1 MLFSRIFAVSL
12 FFSLLGAVHAETVQ
26 SGWIMKNTRAQTRFY
41 VKKGEKPGP
50 TVVIIGGVH
59 GDEAA
64 SYLAARELVKWRVE
78 SGTLVLV
85 PDGNPPA
92 IRAKKRFVGRNM
104 NALFPGKAKGDLN
117 ERLAAQLWNLMRES
131 KPDLVLTLHE
141 SRDFYANNPKRYGQT
156 FTYDFHEFDE
166 QFGAVAD
173 VLNREIGPKKHHF
186 LLKVEP
192 FETCPT
198 FLAWK
203 WLRAPA
209 TSIETSKTLPLATR
223 INYQLKACR
232 AFFDAFGLKISPEAK
247 S

>member
-1 MLFSRIFAVSL
+1 MS
-12 FFSLLGAVHAETVQ
+12 
-26 SGWIMKNTRAQTRFY
+26 
-41 VKKGEKPGP
+41 GP

-64 SYLAARELVKWRVE
+64 GFLAARELVKWRVE
-78 SGTLVLV
+78 AGTLVLV

-104 NALFPGKAKGDLN
+104 NALFPGKANGDGN
-117 ERLAAQLWNLMRES
+117 ERLAFALWNLTRDA

-141 SRDFYANNPKRYGQT
+141 SRDFYANDPKRYGQT
-156 FTYDFHEFDE
+156 FTYDFHELDE
-166 QFGAVAD
+166 QFGAVAE
-173 VLNREIGPKKHHF
+173 VVNRKIGPKQHKF

-192 FETCPT
+192 FATCPT

-203 WLRAPA
+203 WLRVPA
-209 TSIETSKTLPLATR
+209 TSIETSKKLPLKTR
-223 INYQLKACR
+223 IGYQLAACR
-232 AFFDAFGLKISPEAK
+232 AFFDVFGLKISPALK